1 MKNEKKL
8 GKYQEFIFEDFKYQY
23 DASHEK
29 LEIFFN
35 YSFDQ
40 KLNFQ
45 EKLII
50 EVQAEIWEKVDQDLF
65 KKALEALF
73 IIGGISYYKAYLPN
87 KISGL
92 NLSDGQAEFWTKV
105 YKRGLGEFFYQN
117 KIDFQNLINFTV
129 NREEKDTSINH
140 IFEEKI
146 LLPIGGGKDSIVS
159 AEILKKFDLPIT
171 LFSLR
176 DADPIKNTSEVI
188 GEERMIVER
197 FLDEKLFKLNQEDAF
212 NGHVPITAYISFLL
226 VVMAIIFDFKYLIMS
241 LEKSANIGQVMW
253 QGLDINH
260 QYSKSLEFENDF
272 RDYLKRYIVKDLEFF
287 SLLRGWNEIK
297 IAKIFAN
304 LDKFDQ
310 YAGIF
315 TSCNRNFKIQKDSK
329 NALWCGECPKC
340 AFVYLILAPFLEKN
354 KLIKIFDKDLLDNID
369 LLQLYEEIL
378 GLKNIKPFECVG
390 TFEESRLAFYLIAQ
404 KNEWQDDFI
413 VKTLVGILNSKEMKD
428 LEKLMEFDKNNNI
441 PDKFLDLIKNL

>member
-1 MKNEKKL
+1 MINGKKL

-23 DASHEK
+23 DATQEK
-29 LEIFFN
+29 LEILFN
-35 YSFDQ
+35 YSFD
-40 KLNFQ
+40 KILNFQ

-50 EVQAEIWEKVDQDLF
+50 EVEAEIWEKVDQDVL
-65 KKALEALF
+65 KKALEPLF

-92 NLSDGQAEFWTKV
+92 NLSEGQAEFWTKV
-105 YKRGLGEFFYQN
+105 YKKGLGEFFYQN
-117 KIDFQNLINFTV
+117 KIDFHNLINFTV
-129 NREEKDTSINH
+129 NREEEETSTSH
-140 IFEEKI
+140 MFEEKI

-159 AEILKKFDLPIT
+159 AEILKKFDLPMT

-176 DADPIKNTSEVI
+176 DAGPIKNTSEII

-226 VVMAIIFDFKYLIMS
+226 VVMAVIFDFKYLIMS
-241 LEKSANIGQVMW
+241 LERSANTGQVIW
-253 QGLDINH
+253 NGLDVNH
-260 QYSKSLEFENDF
+260 QYSKSLEFEKDF
-272 RDYLKRYIVKDLEFF
+272 RDYLTKYIVKNLEFF

-315 TSCNRNFKIQKDSK
+315 TSCNRNFKIQKDE
-329 NALWCGECPKC
+329 NTGLWCGKCPKC
-340 AFVYLILAPFLEKN
+340 AFVYLILAPFIAKN
-354 KLIKIFDKDLLDNID
+354 KLIEIFGKDLLDDNH
-369 LLQLYEEIL
+369 LMQLYEEIL

-390 TFEESRLAFYLIAQ
+390 TFEESRLAFYLLIQ
-404 KNEWQDDFI
+404 KSEWQDDLIIKELAAKLDFSNIDQLKKLLDFDEENFI
-413 VKTLVGILNSKEMKD
+413 S
-428 LEKLMEFDKNNNI
+428 
-441 PDKFLDLIKNL
+441 DKFLALIRDL